1 MKKVLEFQYEIAEI
15 GGEKRRLVNARD
27 LHRQLEIK
35 TRFNDW
41 INRSLLKLGFLDD
54 VDYVVKQNKDSYS
67 KQSTGKINN
76 IGEAIEYLVTIETAK
91 HLAMMAKT
99 PKGKEVRNYFIE
111 VERKYRE
118 YMIEQRRLARK
129 MLNMENSTDMVS
141 ITFSAKKVTKVIGIP
156 ISVFDLNGFLRT
168 DGYKHKHWYNA
179 TLAGQEV
186 WNDWV
191 LKSKYGDHRFTSQNN
206 INIVQCL
213 LYEKGISKLEDDIWQ
228 ELVWVV
234 FMKNW
239 VDYLASR

>member
-1 MKKVLEFQYEIAEI
+1 MKKVLEFQFEIAEI
-15 GGEKRRLVNARD
+15 GGERRRLVNARD
-27 LHRQLEIK
+27 LHKQLGIR
-35 TRFNDW
+35 TRFSDW
-41 INRSLLKLGFLDD
+41 IKRSLINQNFLQD
-54 VDYVVKQNKDSYS
+54 VDFIVVLKNEYDASKFGGIRKQ
-67 KQSTGKINN
+67 
-76 IGEAIEYLVTIETAK
+76 EEYLCTVETAK

-111 VERKYRE
+111 IERKYRE

-129 MLNMENSTDMVS
+129 MLNMESSTDMVC
-141 ITFSAKKVTKVIGIP
+141 ITVSAKKIAKVLGITM
-156 ISVFDLNGFLRT
+156 SVFDLNGFLRT

-191 LKSKYGDHRFTSQNN
+191 MKSKYGGHRFTSQNS

-228 ELVWVV
+228 ELVWIV

-239 VDYLASR
+239 VDYLANR

>member
-27 LHRQLEIK
+27 LHKQLEID

-41 INRSLLKLGFLDD
+41 INRYLLKLGFLQDI
-54 VDYVVKQNKDSYS
+54 DYIVKKFDYS
-67 KQSTGKINN
+67 KMSNQKGRGGDRRSET
-76 IGEAIEYLVTIETAK
+76 YLVTVETAK

-118 YMIEQRRLARK
+118 YMIEQRKLARK
-129 MLNMENSTDMVS
+129 MLNMESSTGTVC
-141 ITFSAKKVTKVIGIP
+141 ITVSAKKIAKVLGIAM
-156 ISVFDLNGFLRT
+156 SVFDLNGFLRT

-191 LKSKYGDHRFTSQNN
+191 LKSKYGDHRFTSQNS

-228 ELVWVV
+228 ELVWIV

-239 VDYLASR
+239 VDYLANR

>member
-1 MKKVLEFQYEIAEI
+1 MKKVLEFQYEITEI

-27 LHRQLEIK
+27 LHKQLEID

-41 INRSLLKLGFLDD
+41 INRYLLKLGFIQDI
-54 VDYVVKQNKDSYS
+54 DYIVKKFDYS
-67 KQSTGKINN
+67 KMSNQKGRGGDRRSET
-76 IGEAIEYLVTIETAK
+76 YLVTVETAK

-118 YMIEQRRLARK
+118 YMVEQRKLARK
-129 MLNMENSTDMVS
+129 MLNMESSTDTVC
-141 ITFSAKKVTKVIGIP
+141 ITVSAKKIAKVLGITM
-156 ISVFDLNGFLRT
+156 SVFDLNGFLRT

-228 ELVWVV
+228 ELVWIV

>member
-27 LHRQLEIK
+27 LHKQLEID

-41 INRSLLKLGFLDD
+41 INRYLLKLGFLQDI
-54 VDYVVKQNKDSYS
+54 DYIVKKFDYS
-67 KQSTGKINN
+67 KMSNQKGRGGDRRSET
-76 IGEAIEYLVTIETAK
+76 YLVTVETAK
-91 HLAMMAKT
+91 HLAMIAKT

-118 YMIEQRRLARK
+118 YMVEQRKLARK
-129 MLNMENSTDMVS
+129 MLNMESSTDTVC
-141 ITFSAKKVTKVIGIP
+141 ITVSAKKIAKVLGITM
-156 ISVFDLNGFLRT
+156 SVFDLNGFLRT

-191 LKSKYGDHRFTSQNN
+191 LKKQIWGSQ
-206 INIVQCL
+206 V
-213 LYEKGISKLEDDIWQ
+213 YKPE
-228 ELVWVV
+228 
-234 FMKNW
+234 
-239 VDYLASR
+239 

>member
-27 LHRQLEIK
+27 LHKQLEID

-41 INRSLLKLGFLDD
+41 INRYLLKLGFIQDI
-54 VDYVVKQNKDSYS
+54 DYIVKKFDYS
-67 KQSTGKINN
+67 KMSNQKGRGGDRRSET
-76 IGEAIEYLVTIETAK
+76 YLVTVETAK

-141 ITFSAKKVTKVIGIP
+141 ITLSAKKVTKVIGIS

-228 ELVWVV
+228 ELVWIV

-239 VDYLASR
+239 VDYLAGR

>member
-27 LHRQLEIK
+27 LHKQLEID

-41 INRSLLKLGFLDD
+41 INRYLLKLGFLQDI
-54 VDYVVKQNKDSYS
+54 DYIVKKFDYS
-67 KQSTGKINN
+67 KMSNQKGRGGDRRSET
-76 IGEAIEYLVTIETAK
+76 YLVTIETAK

-118 YMIEQRRLARK
+118 YMIEQRKLARK
-129 MLNMENSTDMVS
+129 MLNMESSTGTVC
-141 ITFSAKKVTKVIGIP
+141 ITVSAKKIAKVLGIAM
-156 ISVFDLNGFLRT
+156 SVFDLNGFLRT

-191 LKSKYGDHRFTSQNN
+191 LKSKYGDHRFTSQNS

-228 ELVWVV
+228 ELVWIV

-239 VDYLASR
+239 VDYLANR

>member
-15 GGEKRRLVNARD
+15 DGEKRRLVNARD
-27 LHRQLEIK
+27 LHKQLEID

-41 INRSLLKLGFLDD
+41 INRYLLKLGFIQDI
-54 VDYVVKQNKDSYS
+54 DYIVKKFDYS
-67 KQSTGKINN
+67 KMSNQKGRGGDRRSET
-76 IGEAIEYLVTIETAK
+76 YLVTVETAK

-118 YMIEQRRLARK
+118 YMLEQRKLARK
-129 MLNMENSTDMVS
+129 MLNMESSTDMVC
-141 ITFSAKKVTKVIGIP
+141 ITVSAKKIAKVLGITM
-156 ISVFDLNGFLRT
+156 SVFDLNGFLRT

-179 TLAGQEV
+179 TVAGQEV
-186 WNDWV
+186 WNDRV

-228 ELVWVV
+228 ELVWIV

-239 VDYLASR
+239 VDYFASR

>member
-27 LHRQLEIK
+27 LHKQLEID

-41 INRSLLKLGFLDD
+41 INRYLLKLGFLQDI
-54 VDYVVKQNKDSYS
+54 DYVVKKFDYS
-67 KQSTGKINN
+67 KMSNQKGRGGDRRSET
-76 IGEAIEYLVTIETAK
+76 YLVTVETAK

-118 YMIEQRRLARK
+118 YMVEQRKLARK
-129 MLNMENSTDMVS
+129 MLNMESSTDTVC
-141 ITFSAKKVTKVIGIP
+141 ITVSAKKIAKVLGITM
-156 ISVFDLNGFLRT
+156 SVFDLNGFLRT

-191 LKSKYGDHRFTSQNN
+191 LKSKYGDHRFTSQNS

-228 ELVWVV
+228 ELVWIV

-239 VDYLASR
+239 VDYLVNR

>member
-27 LHRQLEIK
+27 LHKQLEID

-41 INRSLLKLGFLDD
+41 INRYLLKLGFIQDI
-54 VDYVVKQNKDSYS
+54 DYIVKKFDYS
-67 KQSTGKINN
+67 KMSNQKGRGGDRRSET
-76 IGEAIEYLVTIETAK
+76 YLVTVETAK

-118 YMIEQRRLARK
+118 YMLEQRKLARK
-129 MLNMENSTDMVS
+129 MLNMESSTDTVC
-141 ITFSAKKVTKVIGIP
+141 ITVSAKKIAKVLGIT

-228 ELVWVV
+228 ELVWIV

>member
-27 LHRQLEIK
+27 LHKQLEID

-41 INRSLLKLGFLDD
+41 INRYLLKLGFIQDI
-54 VDYVVKQNKDSYS
+54 DYIVKKFDYS
-67 KQSTGKINN
+67 KMSNQKGRGGDRRSET
-76 IGEAIEYLVTIETAK
+76 YLVTVETAK

-118 YMIEQRRLARK
+118 YMLEQRKLARK
-129 MLNMENSTDMVS
+129 MLNMESSTDTVC
-141 ITFSAKKVTKVIGIP
+141 ITVSAKKIAKVLGIT
-156 ISVFDLNGFLRT
+156 ISVVDLNGFLRT

-191 LKSKYGDHRFTSQNN
+191 LKSKYGDHRFTSQNS

-228 ELVWVV
+228 ELVWIV

>member
-1 MKKVLEFQYEIAEI
+1 MKKVLEFQYEITEI

-27 LHRQLEIK
+27 LHKQLEID

-41 INRSLLKLGFLDD
+41 INRYLLKLGFIQDI
-54 VDYVVKQNKDSYS
+54 DYIVKKFDYS
-67 KQSTGKINN
+67 KMSNQKGRGGDRRSET
-76 IGEAIEYLVTIETAK
+76 YLVTVETAK

-118 YMIEQRRLARK
+118 YMVEQRKLARK
-129 MLNMENSTDMVS
+129 MLNMESSTDTVC
-141 ITFSAKKVTKVIGIP
+141 ITVSAKKIAKVLGITM
-156 ISVFDLNGFLRT
+156 SVFDLNGFLRT

-186 WNDWV
+186 CNDWV

-228 ELVWVV
+228 ELVWIV

>member
-27 LHRQLEIK
+27 LHKQLEID

-41 INRSLLKLGFLDD
+41 INRYLLKLGFLQDI
-54 VDYVVKQNKDSYS
+54 DYIVKKFDYS
-67 KQSTGKINN
+67 KMSNQKGRGGDRRSET
-76 IGEAIEYLVTIETAK
+76 YLVTVETAK
-91 HLAMMAKT
+91 HLAMIAKT

-118 YMIEQRRLARK
+118 YMVEQRKLARK
-129 MLNMENSTDMVS
+129 MLNMESSTDTVC
-141 ITFSAKKVTKVIGIP
+141 ITVSAKKIAKVLGITM
-156 ISVFDLNGFLRT
+156 SVFDLNGFLRT

-191 LKSKYGDHRFTSQNN
+191 LKSKYGDHRFTSQNS

-228 ELVWVV
+228 ELVWIV

-239 VDYLASR
+239 VDYLANR

>member
-27 LHRQLEIK
+27 LHKQLEID

-41 INRSLLKLGFLDD
+41 INRYLLKLGFIQDI
-54 VDYVVKQNKDSYS
+54 DYIVKKFDYS
-67 KQSTGKINN
+67 KMSNQKGRGGDRRSET
-76 IGEAIEYLVTIETAK
+76 YLVTVETAK

-118 YMIEQRRLARK
+118 YMLEQRKLARK
-129 MLNMENSTDMVS
+129 MLNMESSTDTVC
-141 ITFSAKKVTKVIGIP
+141 ITVSAKKIAKVLGIT

-191 LKSKYGDHRFTSQNN
+191 LKSKYGDHRFTSQNS

-228 ELVWVV
+228 ELVWIV

-239 VDYLASR
+239 VDYLASG

>member
-27 LHRQLEIK
+27 LHKQLEID

-41 INRSLLKLGFLDD
+41 INRYLLKLGFLQYI
-54 VDYVVKQNKDSYS
+54 DYIVKKFDYS
-67 KQSTGKINN
+67 KMSNQKGRGGDRRSET
-76 IGEAIEYLVTIETAK
+76 YLVTVETAK

-118 YMIEQRRLARK
+118 YMIEQRKLARK
-129 MLNMENSTDMVS
+129 MLNMESSTGTVC
-141 ITFSAKKVTKVIGIP
+141 ITVSAKKIAKVLGIAM
-156 ISVFDLNGFLRT
+156 SVFDLNGFLRT

-191 LKSKYGDHRFTSQNN
+191 LKSKYGDHRFTSQNS

-228 ELVWVV
+228 ELVWIV

-239 VDYLASR
+239 VDYLANR

>member
-27 LHRQLEIK
+27 LHKQLEID

-41 INRSLLKLGFLDD
+41 INRYLLKLGFIQDI
-54 VDYVVKQNKDSYS
+54 DYIVKKFDYS
-67 KQSTGKINN
+67 KMSNQKGRGGDRRSET
-76 IGEAIEYLVTIETAK
+76 YLVTVETAK

-118 YMIEQRRLARK
+118 YMLEQRKLARK
-129 MLNMENSTDMVS
+129 MLNMESSTDTVC
-141 ITFSAKKVTKVIGIP
+141 ITVSAKKIAKVLGIT

-191 LKSKYGDHRFTSQNN
+191 LKSKYGDHRFTSQNS

-228 ELVWVV
+228 ELVWIV

>member
-27 LHRQLEIK
+27 LHKQLEID

-41 INRSLLKLGFLDD
+41 INRYLLKLGFIQDI
-54 VDYVVKQNKDSYS
+54 DYIVKKFDYS
-67 KQSTGKINN
+67 KMSNQKGRGGDRRSET
-76 IGEAIEYLVTIETAK
+76 YLVTVETAK

-118 YMIEQRRLARK
+118 YMLEQRKLARK
-129 MLNMENSTDMVS
+129 MLNMESSTDTVC
-141 ITFSAKKVTKVIGIP
+141 ITVSAKKIAKVLGIT

-191 LKSKYGDHRFTSQNN
+191 LKSKYGDHRFTSQNS

-228 ELVWVV
+228 ELVWIV

-239 VDYLASR
+239 VDYLANR

>member
-15 GGEKRRLVNARD
+15 RGEKRRLVNARD
-27 LHRQLEIK
+27 LHKQLEID

-41 INRSLLKLGFLDD
+41 INRYLLKLGFIQDI
-54 VDYVVKQNKDSYS
+54 DYIVKKFDYS
-67 KQSTGKINN
+67 KMSNQKGRGGDRRSET
-76 IGEAIEYLVTIETAK
+76 YLVTVETAK

-118 YMIEQRRLARK
+118 YMVEQRRLARK
-129 MLNMENSTDMVS
+129 MLNMESSTDMVS
-141 ITFSAKKVTKVIGIP
+141 ITLSAKKVTKVIGIP

-186 WNDWV
+186 FNDWV

-228 ELVWVV
+228 ELVWIV

>member
-27 LHRQLEIK
+27 LHKQLEID

-41 INRSLLKLGFLDD
+41 INRYLLKLGFLQDI
-54 VDYVVKQNKDSYS
+54 DYIVKKFDYS
-67 KQSTGKINN
+67 KMSNQKGRGGDRRSET
-76 IGEAIEYLVTIETAK
+76 YLVTVETAK

-118 YMIEQRRLARK
+118 YMIEQRKLARK
-129 MLNMENSTDMVS
+129 MLNMESSTGTVC
-141 ITFSAKKVTKVIGIP
+141 ITVSAKKIAKVLGIAM
-156 ISVFDLNGFLRT
+156 SVFDLNGFLRT

-179 TLAGQEV
+179 TLAGQEL

-191 LKSKYGDHRFTSQNN
+191 LKSKYGDHRFTSQNS

-228 ELVWVV
+228 ELVWIV

-239 VDYLASR
+239 VDYLANR

>member
-1 MKKVLEFQYEIAEI
+1 MKKVLEFQYAIAEI

-27 LHRQLEIK
+27 LHKQLEID

-41 INRSLLKLGFLDD
+41 INRYLLKLGFIQDI
-54 VDYVVKQNKDSYS
+54 DYIVKKFDYS
-67 KQSTGKINN
+67 KMSNQKGRGGDRRSET
-76 IGEAIEYLVTIETAK
+76 YLVTVETAK

-118 YMIEQRRLARK
+118 YMIEQRKLARK
-129 MLNMENSTDMVS
+129 MLNMESSTDTVC
-141 ITFSAKKVTKVIGIP
+141 ITVSAKKIAKVLGIT

-191 LKSKYGDHRFTSQNN
+191 LKSKYGDHRFTSQNS

-228 ELVWVV
+228 ELVWIV

-239 VDYLASR
+239 VDYLANR

>member
-1 MKKVLEFQYEIAEI
+1 MKKVLEFRYEIAEI
-15 GGEKRRLVNARD
+15 DGERRRLVNARD
-27 LHRQLEIK
+27 LHKQLEID

-41 INRSLLKLGFLDD
+41 INRYLLKLGFIQDI
-54 VDYVVKQNKDSYS
+54 DYIVKKFDYS
-67 KQSTGKINN
+67 KMSNQKGRGGDRRSET
-76 IGEAIEYLVTIETAK
+76 YLVTVETAK

-118 YMIEQRRLARK
+118 YMIEQRKLARK
-129 MLNMENSTDMVS
+129 MLNMESSTDTVC
-141 ITFSAKKVTKVIGIP
+141 ITVSAKKVAKVLGIT

-191 LKSKYGDHRFTSQNN
+191 LKSKYGDHRFTSQNS

-228 ELVWVV
+228 ELVWIV

>member
-27 LHRQLEIK
+27 LHKQLEID

-41 INRSLLKLGFLDD
+41 INRYLLKLGFIQDI
-54 VDYVVKQNKDSYS
+54 DYIVKKFDYS
-67 KQSTGKINN
+67 KMSNQKGRGGDRRSET
-76 IGEAIEYLVTIETAK
+76 YLVTVETAK

-118 YMIEQRRLARK
+118 YMLEQRKLARK
-129 MLNMENSTDMVS
+129 MLNMENSADMVS
-141 ITFSAKKVTKVIGIP
+141 ITLSAKKVTKVIGIP

-179 TLAGQEV
+179 ILAGQEV

-228 ELVWVV
+228 ELVWIV

>member
-1 MKKVLEFQYEIAEI
+1 MIL
-15 GGEKRRLVNARD
+15 
-27 LHRQLEIK
+27 K
-35 TRFNDW
+35 THPSIFLY
-41 INRSLLKLGFLDD
+41 LLKLGFIQDI
-54 VDYVVKQNKDSYS
+54 DYIVKKFDYS
-67 KQSTGKINN
+67 KMSNQKGRGGDRRSET
-76 IGEAIEYLVTIETAK
+76 YLVTVETAK

-118 YMIEQRRLARK
+118 YMLEQRKLARK
-129 MLNMENSTDMVS
+129 MLNMESSTDTVC
-141 ITFSAKKVTKVIGIP
+141 ITVSAKKIAKVLGIT

-228 ELVWVV
+228 ELVWIV

>member
-15 GGEKRRLVNARD
+15 GGERRRLVNARD
-27 LHRQLEIK
+27 LHKQLEID

-41 INRSLLKLGFLDD
+41 INRYLLKLGFIQDI
-54 VDYVVKQNKDSYS
+54 DYIVKKFDYS
-67 KQSTGKINN
+67 KMSNQKGRGGDRRSET
-76 IGEAIEYLVTIETAK
+76 YLVTVETAK

-118 YMIEQRRLARK
+118 YMLEQRKLARK
-129 MLNMENSTDMVS
+129 MLNMESSTDTVC
-141 ITFSAKKVTKVIGIP
+141 ITVSAKKIAKVLGITM
-156 ISVFDLNGFLRT
+156 SVFDLNGFLRT

-191 LKSKYGDHRFTSQNN
+191 LKSKYGDHRFTSQNS

-228 ELVWVV
+228 ELVWIV

-239 VDYLASR
+239 VDYLANR

>member
-27 LHRQLEIK
+27 LHKQLEID

-41 INRSLLKLGFLDD
+41 INRYLLKLGFIQDI
-54 VDYVVKQNKDSYS
+54 DYIVKKFDYS
-67 KQSTGKINN
+67 KMSNQKGRGGDRRSET
-76 IGEAIEYLVTIETAK
+76 YLVTVETAK

-118 YMIEQRRLARK
+118 YMVEQRKLARK
-129 MLNMENSTDMVS
+129 MLNMESSTDTVC
-141 ITFSAKKVTKVIGIP
+141 ITVSAKKIAKVLGITM
-156 ISVFDLNGFLRT
+156 SVFDLNGFLRT

-228 ELVWVV
+228 ELVWIV

>member
-15 GGEKRRLVNARD
+15 DGEKRRLVNARD
-27 LHRQLEIK
+27 LHKQLEID

-41 INRSLLKLGFLDD
+41 INRYLLKLGFIQDI
-54 VDYVVKQNKDSYS
+54 DYIIKKFDYS
-67 KQSTGKINN
+67 KMSNQKGRGGDRRSET
-76 IGEAIEYLVTIETAK
+76 YLVTVETAK

-118 YMIEQRRLARK
+118 YMLEQRKLARK
-129 MLNMENSTDMVS
+129 MLNMESSTDTVC
-141 ITFSAKKVTKVIGIP
+141 ITVSAKKIAKVLGITM
-156 ISVFDLNGFLRT
+156 SVFDLNGFLRT

-191 LKSKYGDHRFTSQNN
+191 LKSKYGDHRFTSQNS

-228 ELVWVV
+228 ELVWIV

-239 VDYLASR
+239 VDYLANR

>member
-27 LHRQLEIK
+27 LHKQLEID

-41 INRSLLKLGFLDD
+41 INRYLLKLGFIQDI
-54 VDYVVKQNKDSYS
+54 DYIVKKFDYS
-67 KQSTGKINN
+67 KMSNQKGRGGDRRSET
-76 IGEAIEYLVTIETAK
+76 YLVTVETAK

-228 ELVWVV
+228 ELVWIV

>member
-27 LHRQLEIK
+27 LHKQLEID

-41 INRSLLKLGFLDD
+41 INRYLLKLGFIQDI
-54 VDYVVKQNKDSYS
+54 DYIVKKFDYS
-67 KQSTGKINN
+67 KMSNQKGRGGDRRSET
-76 IGEAIEYLVTIETAK
+76 YLVTVETAK

-99 PKGKEVRNYFIE
+99 PKGKEVRDYFIE

-118 YMIEQRRLARK
+118 YMLEQRKLARK
-129 MLNMENSTDMVS
+129 MLNMESSTDTVC
-141 ITFSAKKVTKVIGIP
+141 ITVSAKKIAKVLGIT

-191 LKSKYGDHRFTSQNN
+191 LKSKYGDHRFTSQNS

-228 ELVWVV
+228 ELVWIV

-239 VDYLASR
+239 VDYLANR